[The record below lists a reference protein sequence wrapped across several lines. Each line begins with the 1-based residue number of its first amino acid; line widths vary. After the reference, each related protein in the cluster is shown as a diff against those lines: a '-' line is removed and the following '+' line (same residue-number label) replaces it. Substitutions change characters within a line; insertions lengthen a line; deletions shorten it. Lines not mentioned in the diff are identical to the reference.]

1 MPLLFCPLPVFPPPP
16 RLLPRVINGSIAGI
30 VGVTCV
36 FPMDLIKTR
45 LQNQQPG
52 PKGELFYKSLPD
64 CAVKTFRNEGFFGMY
79 RGSGVN
85 LLLITP
91 EKVIKLVGNDFFR
104 HHLASKDG
112 TLTFGR
118 EVLAGGGAGLCQII
132 ITTPMELLKI
142 QLQDAGRSA
151 SVDLAQD
158 AGKVVTEAVGGSSA
172 AGESAGAAVKPAKL
186 SATKIT
192 LDLLRTRGIFGL
204 YQGCGATALRDICFS
219 AIYFP
224 LFANLNK
231 LGKRREGSDQAVFY
245 HSFISGCLAGCTASF
260 MVNPFDVVKTRLQTL
275 SKGKGE
281 VHYSGIVDCFSKTW
295 SLEGPKAFLKGSL
308 CRILVIAPLFG
319 IAQTV
324 YYLGVAE
331 YLLGMKHN

>member
-1 MPLLFCPLPVFPPPP
+1 MDNKFS
-16 RLLPRVINGSIAGI
+16 LLPRVINGSIAGI

-36 FPMDLIKTR
+36 FPIDLVKTR

-52 PKGELFYKSLPD
+52 PQGQLLYKSLPD
-64 CAVKTFRNEGFFGMY
+64 CALKTFRNEGFFGMY

-104 HHLASKDG
+104 HRLANADG
-112 TLTFGR
+112 TLTLGR
-118 EVLAGGGAGLCQII
+118 EIVAGGGAGMFQII

-151 SVDLAQD
+151 SVDLTAE
-158 AGKVVTEAVGGSSA
+158 AGKPGTPA
-172 AGESAGAAVKPAKL
+172 AATQASKPVKL

-192 LDLLRTRGIFGL
+192 LDLLRTRGILGL
-204 YQGCGATALRDICFS
+204 YQGCGATALRDITFS

-224 LFANLNK
+224 LFANLNA
-231 LGKRREGSDQAVFY
+231 LGKKREGSDQAVFY
-245 HSFISGCLAGCTASF
+245 HSFISGCAAGCTASF

-281 VHYSGIVDCFSKTW
+281 LHYSGVIDCFRKVMVN
-295 SLEGPKAFLKGSL
+295 EGPKAFLKGAL

-331 YLLGMKHN
+331 FLLGVKNA

>member
-1 MPLLFCPLPVFPPPP
+1 MGDKDKFS
-16 RLLPRVINGSIAGI
+16 LLPRVINGSIAGI

-36 FPMDLIKTR
+36 FPIDLIKTR

-91 EKVIKLVGNDFFR
+91 EKAIKLVGNDFFR
-104 HHLASKDG
+104 HHLASTDG
-112 TLTFGR
+112 VLTLGR
-118 EVLAGGGAGLCQII
+118 EVLAGAGAGLCQIVV
-132 ITTPMELLKI
+132 TTPMELLKI

-151 SVDLAQD
+151 SVDLTET
-158 AGKVVTEAVGGSSA
+158 AGKVVAEGAGGAS
-172 AGESAGAAVKPAKL
+172 VKPTKL

-192 LDLLRTRGIFGL
+192 LDLLKTRGIFGL

-231 LGKRREGSDQAVFY
+231 LGKRRQGSDQAVFY
-245 HSFISGCLAGCTASF
+245 HSFLSGCIAGCTASF

-281 VHYSGIVDCFSKTW
+281 IHYTGILDCFSKIL
-295 SLEGPKAFLKGSL
+295 SKEGPKAFLKGSL

-331 YLLGMKHN
+331 YLLGIRK

>member
-1 MPLLFCPLPVFPPPP
+1 MSVEHNFS
-16 RLLPRVINGSIAGI
+16 LLPRIINGSIAGI

-36 FPMDLIKTR
+36 FPIDLVKTR

-52 PKGELFYKSLPD
+52 PQGQLLYKSLPD
-64 CAVKTFRNEGFFGMY
+64 CAVQTFRNEGFFGMY

-104 HHLASKDG
+104 HHLSTADG
-112 TLTFGR
+112 SLSLMR
-118 EVLAGGGAGLCQII
+118 EVAAGASAGMCQII

-151 SVDLAQD
+151 TVDLTAE
-158 AGKVVTEAVGGSSA
+158 AGKAN
-172 AGESAGAAVKPAKL
+172 AGVAAVVKPQRL
-186 SATKIT
+186 SATRIT
-192 LDLLRTRGIFGL
+192 LDLLRTRGIMGL
-204 YQGCGATALRDICFS
+204 YQGCGATALRDVTFS
-219 AIYFP
+219 AVYFP
-224 LFANLNK
+224 LFANLNS

-245 HSFISGCLAGCTASF
+245 HSFISGCAAGCTASF
-260 MVNPFDVVKTRLQTL
+260 LVTPFDVVKTRLQTL

-281 VHYSGIVDCFSKTW
+281 RTYTGIIDCFSSVLKN
-295 SLEGPKAFLKGSL
+295 EGPKALLKGAF
-308 CRILVIAPLFG
+308 CRMLVIAPLFG

-331 YLLGMKHN
+331 FLLGLKKP

>member
-1 MPLLFCPLPVFPPPP
+1 MDNHFSLIP
-16 RLLPRVINGSIAGI
+16 RIINGSIAGI

-36 FPMDLIKTR
+36 FPIDLVKTR
-45 LQNQQPG
+45 LQNQQAG
-52 PKGELFYKSLPD
+52 QILYKSLPD
-64 CAVKTFRNEGFFGMY
+64 CAIKTFKNEGFFGMY

-104 HHLASKDG
+104 HHLKTPDG
-112 TLTFGR
+112 QLPMLR
-118 EVLAGGGAGLCQII
+118 EVLAGGSAGLCQII

-151 SVDLAQD
+151 RLNVSAEN
-158 AGKVVTEAVGGSSA
+158 GKPSSTA
-172 AGESAGAAVKPAKL
+172 TVNPKL

-192 LDLLRTRGIFGL
+192 LDLLRTKGILGL
-204 YQGCGATALRDICFS
+204 YQGCGATALRDVTFS

-245 HSFISGCLAGCTASF
+245 HSFISGCAAGCAASF
-260 MVNPFDVVKTRLQTL
+260 FVTPFDVVKTRLQTL
-275 SKGKGE
+275 SKGQGE
-281 VHYSGIVDCFSKTW
+281 QHYSGIIDCFRKVMVA
-295 SLEGPKAFLKGSL
+295 EGPKAFFKGAF

-331 YLLGMKHN
+331 YLLGLQKP

>member
-1 MPLLFCPLPVFPPPP
+1 MDTTFIPIPKIV
-16 RLLPRVINGSIAGI
+16 NGSIAGL

-36 FPMDLIKTR
+36 FPIDLVKTR
-45 LQNQQPG
+45 LQNQQI
-52 PKGELFYKSLPD
+52 LPD
-64 CAVKTFRNEGFFGMY
+64 GRPMYRNLLHCATTTFRNEGFFGMY

-104 HHLASKDG
+104 HVLRDDKG
-112 TLTFGR
+112 KLTLFK
-118 EVLAGGGAGLCQII
+118 EMLAGAGAGMCQII

-151 SVDLAQD
+151 SVDMA
-158 AGKVVTEAVGGSSA
+158 AEGEATVA
-172 AGESAGAAVKPAKL
+172 AAKATPRL
-186 SATKIT
+186 SATQIT
-192 LDLLRTRGIFGL
+192 LNLLRSKGFFGL
-204 YQGCGATALRDICFS
+204 YQGCGATLLRDVTFS

-224 LFANLNK
+224 LFANLNA
-231 LGKRREGSDQAVFY
+231 LGKRREGSNQAVFY
-245 HSFISGCLAGCTASF
+245 HSFISGCIAGCVASF
-260 MVNPFDVVKTRLQTL
+260 SVNPFDVVKTRLQTIH
-275 SKGKGE
+275 KGHGE
-281 VHYSGIVDCFSKTW
+281 MSYTGIIDCFRKVYAN
-295 SLEGPKAFLKGSL
+295 EGPKAFFKGAL

-331 YLLGMKHN
+331 WLLGYPRN